1 MIVGVLVEVLVG
13 LGVLVKLGGGVT
25 DGVLVR
31 VGVGVIVDV
40 RVGVRLWV
48 EVGLVEAEA
57 VMVKVEVS
65 VGVGVWVGVVVTEG
79 LDVTVLSTG
88 WKGVLVAGRG
98 RVVAVAV
105 NVAGTEVEL
114 GTNGRY
120 GESADGRMHPIGNRH
135 NSKKGKTTFFFMII
149 PSQS

>member
-1 MIVGVLVEVLVG
+1 MIVAVLVEVPVG
-13 LGVLVKLGGGVT
+13 VGVLVKLGRGVT

-105 NVAGTEVEL
+105 IVAGTEVEL
-114 GTNGRY
+114 GTNDRN
-120 GESADGRMHPIGNRH
+120 GESADGMMHPIGIRH
-135 NSKKGKTTFFFMII
+135 NSNKGKTTLFFMLN
-149 PSQS
+149 SSLS